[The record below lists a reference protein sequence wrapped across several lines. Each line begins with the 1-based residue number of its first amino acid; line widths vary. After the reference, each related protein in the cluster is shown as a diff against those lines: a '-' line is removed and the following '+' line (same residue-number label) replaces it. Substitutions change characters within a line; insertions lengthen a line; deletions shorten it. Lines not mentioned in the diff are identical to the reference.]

1 MLRKCEAISKS
12 EKGFRLENWVGD
24 EVCGV
29 AKLFRRSNERPG
41 TESRRSGRRS
51 SGSRQQVR
59 IDWTHK
65 KDGRCLKLEAGRV
78 FGGSLV
84 VDVPAESVMTRK
96 DVRGLAGGAERVS
109 LELG

>member
-1 MLRKCEAISKS
+1 MR
-12 EKGFRLENWVGD
+12 
-24 EVCGV
+24 
-29 AKLFRRSNERPG
+29 
-41 TESRRSGRRS
+41 
-51 SGSRQQVR
+51 
-59 IDWTHK
+59 
-65 KDGRCLKLEAGRV
+65 LEAGRV